1 MRKFCW
7 IMGILCDVL
16 TLIGAGYVLYHDG
29 QVSAGYACVPMTF
42 SLLFTNLGSV
52 KNDRRKLK

>member
-7 IMGILCDVL
+7 ILGIVFDVL

-42 SLLFTNLGSV
+42 SLLFTFLSMG